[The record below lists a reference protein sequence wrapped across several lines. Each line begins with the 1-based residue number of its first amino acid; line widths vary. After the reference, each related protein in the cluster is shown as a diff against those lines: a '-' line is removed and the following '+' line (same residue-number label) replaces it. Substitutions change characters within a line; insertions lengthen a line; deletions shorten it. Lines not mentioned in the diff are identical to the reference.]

1 MSEENIMKVIDED
14 GNEIEVEILLTF
26 DNDETGKSYVIFQS
40 LDDEDEVYAYS
51 YTEDGNLDAIDDD
64 KEYEMCQEVLNA
76 FIDEDLLD
84 DWK

>member
-51 YTEDGNLDAIDDD
+51 YTEDGNLDAIEDD

-76 FIDEDLLD
+76 FIDEDLLNE
-84 DWK
+84 

>member
-1 MSEENIMKVIDED
+1 MSEENIMKVIDEN

-76 FIDEDLLD
+76 FIDEDLLNE
-84 DWK
+84 

>member
-84 DWK
+84 D

>member
-51 YTEDGNLDAIDDD
+51 FTEDGNLDAIDDD

-76 FIDEDLLD
+76 FIDEDLLNE
-84 DWK
+84 